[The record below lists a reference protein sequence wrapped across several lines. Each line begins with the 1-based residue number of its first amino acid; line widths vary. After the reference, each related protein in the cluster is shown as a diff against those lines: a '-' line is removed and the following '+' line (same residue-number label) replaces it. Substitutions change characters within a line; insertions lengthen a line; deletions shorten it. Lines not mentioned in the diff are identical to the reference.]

1 MNAPDPQVHAA
12 ASTAASTATSTATS
26 TAAAAAGEGQGGQPL
41 PLAGLRIVAVEQY
54 GAGPFGTQH
63 LADLGAE
70 VIKIENPHDGGDVG
84 RAVGPH
90 FFGPGD
96 SHFYQSFNRNK
107 KSITLDLKTAGGQE
121 VLRRLAATAD
131 VVFNN
136 LRGDLPA
143 RLGLDYAALREVNPR
158 LVCGHLS
165 AYGRTGTRAAWPG
178 YDYLMQAEA
187 GFLSVTGEPDGPPAR
202 MGLSIIDLMTGTTAA
217 MGLLAA
223 VVGARASGTGRD
235 VDVSLFDVALHTL
248 AYVATW
254 YLNAGKAIGREQRSS
269 HPSLTPSQLYRTQ
282 DGWIFLMCNKEKF
295 FGVLC
300 DCIGRP
306 EWATAAHYRS
316 FKDRLAHRSRL
327 TDELDAVL
335 QGDTTAGWMKRF
347 AGKVPAA
354 PVYDI
359 AQALDSEFVA
369 EQERVL
375 EFAHPSGGI
384 RMVASPVRAGA
395 HPTRP
400 APAMGADTDAV
411 LGQAGFSATQIE
423 AFRASGVL

>member
-1 MNAPDPQVHAA
+1 MSASEPQAVAA
-12 ASTAASTATSTATS
+12 AQAA
-26 TAAAAAGEGQGGQPL
+26 QL
-41 PLAGLRIVAVEQY
+41 PLAGLRIIAVEQY

-90 FFGPGD
+90 YFGPGD

-107 KSITLDLKTAGGQE
+107 KSITLDLKKPEGQE
-121 VLRRLAATAD
+121 ALRRLAADAD

-143 RLGLDYAALREVNPR
+143 KLGLTYAQLKDVNPH

-165 AYGRTGTRAAWPG
+165 AYGRTGSRAAWPG

-187 GFLSVTGEPDGPPAR
+187 GYLSLTGEPDGPPAR

-217 MGLLAA
+217 MGLLAG
-223 VVGARASGTGRD
+223 VVGARASGVGRD
-235 VDVSLFDVALHTL
+235 IDVSLFDVALHNL

-254 YLNAGKAIGREQRSS
+254 YLNAGKAIGREARSA
-269 HPSLTPSQLYRTQ
+269 HPSLTPSQLYKTQ

-295 FGVLC
+295 WGVLAQC
-300 DCIGRP
+300 VGRP
-306 EWATAAHYRS
+306 EWAEAPEFKT
-316 FKDRLAHRSRL
+316 FKDRLANRERI
-327 TDELDAVL
+327 TQELDAVL
-335 QGDTTAGWMKRF
+335 QTATTGEWMKRF

-354 PVYDI
+354 PVYDV
-359 AQALDSEFVA
+359 AQALESDFVA
-369 EQERVL
+369 EQERL
-375 EFAHPSGGI
+375 LSFDHAGGTM

-400 APAMGADTDAV
+400 APAMGAHTDEV
-411 LGQAGFSATQIE
+411 LQGAGYSAQQIE
-423 AFRASGVL
+423 EMRGKGAI